1 MGALSFGNA
10 ASVDVRLDEYVDKS
24 EVMAAVNQIQW
35 KAEETNISGKDNR
48 ANRKEYIICITSLST

>member
-10 ASVDVRLDEYVDKS
+10 ASVEVKLDEYVDKS

-35 KAEETNISGKDNR
+35 KAEETNISGKD
-48 ANRKEYIICITSLST
+48 AQLFIKIEPI